1 MYMGITYVILLD
13 MFNHLAEKDKKYFR
27 ESREQMF
34 NGHKLEDVSC
44 ALNAT
49 CCNCVQL
56 KLYTPAVGN
65 HAHACSCS
73 LNSFVVQVCADT
85 DAKVQAF
92 RKEMAP
98 LRKTLGTNQ
107 FLGGSKPNYADIA
120 VAGNF
125 LVIIHP

>member
-56 KLYTPAVGN
+56 KLYTSAVGN

-73 LNSFVVQVCADT
+73 TALLCRFVQ
-85 DAKVQAF
+85 
-92 RKEMAP
+92 
-98 LRKTLGTNQ
+98 TLM
-107 FLGGSKPNYADIA
+107 LKYKLSERRWR
-120 VAGNF
+120 
-125 LVIIHP
+125 L

>member
-56 KLYTPAVGN
+56 K
-65 HAHACSCS
+65 
-73 LNSFVVQVCADT
+73 
-85 DAKVQAF
+85 
-92 RKEMAP
+92 
-98 LRKTLGTNQ
+98 
-107 FLGGSKPNYADIA
+107 
-120 VAGNF
+120 
-125 LVIIHP
+125 